1 MTSPH
6 LHVPFQQLPEH
17 IGFIK
22 RNRANLEVYFGGAA
36 LDSLSSTDIRK
47 LKGMFD
53 YNPSLSIH
61 APFMDL
67 SPGAV
72 DSKVREAT
80 MSRFHQVFE
89 IAGIL
94 CPRVIVFHSG
104 YEKWKYALNMDV
116 WLEKSLLTWQPLNK
130 TACEVGAKIAIE
142 NIFEDEPSNLKL
154 LMESMDSANFGVCF
168 DTGHFNLF
176 SKTSIEDWMA
186 ALNPYIVELHLH
198 DNDGTS
204 DQHLPMGEGN
214 FDFRR
219 FFALLEKQDC
229 IHTLEAHSKEHVLR
243 SLQYHNKIT
252 GTGSGSLEK
261 TLSA

>member
-6 LHVPFQQLPEH
+6 VHVPFQQLTEH
-17 IGFIK
+17 IDFI
-22 RNRANLEVYFGGAA
+22 RENRANLELYFGGSA
-36 LDSLSSTDIRK
+36 LDSLSLPDIKNLK
-47 LKGMFD
+47 LALD

-61 APFMDL
+61 GPFMDL

-80 MSRFHQVFE
+80 MSRFHQIFE

-94 CPRVIVFHSG
+94 SPRVVVFHSG
-104 YEKWKYALNMDV
+104 YEKWKYALNTDI
-116 WLEKSLLTWQPLNK
+116 WLEKSLLTWQPLNE
-130 TACEVGAKIAIE
+130 AASAVGAKIAIE
-142 NIFEDEPSNLKL
+142 NIFEDEPSSLKL
-154 LMESMDSANFGVCF
+154 LMESMDSENFGVCF

-176 SKTSIEDWMA
+176 SKTPIADWMS

-204 DQHLPMGEGN
+204 DQHLPMGEGS

-219 FFALLEKQDC
+219 FFDLLEKRDC
-229 IHTLEAHSKEHVLR
+229 VHTLEAHSREHVLR
-243 SLQYHNKIT
+243 SLRYHKEIT
-252 GTGSGSLEK
+252 GTGPGSSEK
-261 TLSA
+261 TLSV